1 MPIGLFQTLL
11 GALGILFAFS
21 LGRSAVRLRRGK
33 VRKGATI
40 GWALRTTVCVYAV
53 FYFGGLRWP
62 FLLTLGLAVVSLSAG
77 VWMES
82 RPRKT
87 DDLTEI
93 IFPKE

>member
-21 LGRSAVRLRRGK
+21 LGRSAARLRRGE
-33 VRKGATI
+33 VRKGVTI
-40 GWALRTTVCVYAV
+40 GWALRSTVCVYAV
-53 FYFGGLRWP
+53 FFFGGLRWP
-62 FLLTLGLAVVSLSAG
+62 FLLTLGLAAVALAAG

-82 RPRKT
+82 RPRRSE
-87 DDLTEI
+87 DLTEI